1 MLNIFLL
8 QPWRRGPAWG
18 GGDGGGG
25 GGPGGDDGTGA
36 TDADNLGGLSGAA
49 EDAASI
55 SAVSGGPSGDDG
67 TGIDLGTDDGPS
79 GVAEVDTSDGGFLGV
94 SDGGSGYVDVDSA
107 DATSSADVGD
117 ADFGMGS
124 IDGVS
129 DVGVSDIGSGGGFL
143 GVSDGGSGYV
153 DPGVSDTGSNGYD
166 VGPSGYVS
174 VDAMADVNTSV
185 AEPDYGMGSVDGVP
199 DVGVSDVGVV
209 STETIGN
216 NTGLS
221 GEEFDDIGL
230 VNTTGSGGV
239 SANVPD
245 LGFDFGMGSGTG
257 INVGVGTSAGEE
269 DVDPSGYNIGPSG
282 YISVDAIADTG
293 IDPETNY
300 GDANPNSPNAYFDAF
315 GNAYNTQIE
324 AEVADNVAAGYND
337 VPDMGGNTF
346 EEYEAEYGT
355 SPDFTNS
362 GDFDP
367 DEYLGGPGDGE
378 GDNGAATTPA
388 DTVPDFAKVE
398 YNFNTSLEASPYG
411 GMWSN
416 ITSTIPKYEF
426 DAYEDAD
433 GLLRFS
439 ENDEPVPEE
448 ILKYMPYAK
457 KTLIVEEEETEEET
471 EE

>member
-25 GGPGGDDGTGA
+25 G
-36 TDADNLGGLSGAA
+36 
-49 EDAASI
+49 E
-55 SAVSGGPSGDDG
+55 GPSGRDEAEVSVGVVGGAAADVSVDSG
-67 TGIDLGTDDGPS
+67 VSADAGNADVGIADVDTS
-79 GVAEVDTSDGGFLGV
+79 VAEVDTSDGGFLGV
-94 SDGGSGYVDVDSA
+94 SDGGSGYVDPGVSVSA
-107 DATSSADVGD
+107 GTPDVGY
-117 ADFGMGS
+117 DFGMGS

-269 DVDPSGYNIGPSG
+269 DVGISIDPYDNPYAI
-282 YISVDAIADTG
+282 DIADTNIYTPNLDG
-293 IDPETNY
+293 TYSIEDGEPDPEFEPYAIDIQDTNIY
-300 GDANPNSPNAYFDAF
+300 TLNDDGTYS
-315 GNAYNTQIE
+315 IE
-324 AEVADNVAAGYND
+324 DGE
-337 VPDMGGNTF
+337 PDP
-346 EEYEAEYGT
+346 E
-355 SPDFTNS
+355 P
-362 GDFDP
+362 DFDP
-367 DEYLGGPGDGE
+367 GEYIGGPGDGE